1 MSSNP
6 IIVEQIC
13 KASVEKVWHTI
24 TDRDAMQKWYFEFQE
39 FKAEVGFEFRFWGG
53 PAKDRQYLHI
63 CEITEVIP
71 NQKLSYSWRYEGYPG
86 QTIVSFELSPDG
98 QNTLVRLSHSGLETF
113 PAENANFAPENFEE
127 GWNWIITKSLKE
139 FLEQK

>member
-6 IIVEQIC
+6 IIVGQIC
-13 KASVEKVWHTI
+13 KAPVEKVWHAL
-24 TDRDAMQKWYFEFQE
+24 TDRDAMKQWYFEFQE
-39 FKAEVGFEFRFWGG
+39 FRAEVGFEFRFWGG
-53 PAKDRQYLHI
+53 PADDRQYLHI

-71 NQKLSYSWRYEGYPG
+71 NQKLAYTWRYDGYPG
-86 QTIVSFELSPDG
+86 QTIVSFELSTEG

-113 PAENANFAPENFEE
+113 PAENTDFAPENFVE
-127 GWNWIITKSLKE
+127 GWNWLIGKSLKE